1 VSAAASRVAAAASG
15 NWLTQGLALMLYVL
29 YNTRAR
35 HHMND
40 TSPQSAPQT
49 GSHGLRRQLGLRDL
63 LPMQILMVV
72 GVTWA
77 GLAARQGPTHVAF
90 WLLGVLLLFLPVAG
104 VVQYCVKIWP
114 LEGGVYQW
122 TRHALGPFAGFL
134 SAWNFAIWAL
144 LVVSSLGIMTATSL
158 SYALGPDAAWMETS
172 KGLINALSLGLF
184 ALILLVNIP
193 GLGLGRW
200 VAHFGTAV
208 TVLVTSLLM
217 SLLFFHPHAS
227 SAHPHLSPQPPFSLA
242 FPAVTLL
249 SLNLFAKLTFNALT
263 GLEQVAVFAGET
275 RNAARAIL
283 RSAWIA
289 APVIVLIYV
298 SMAGA
303 MLSYTPADR
312 IDLTGPIP
320 QVLAAAFDTGAGR
333 GAGGSAGGGIDIGQL
348 LGRGAI
354 LLLAVATVAQYAII
368 VAETARLPMVA
379 AWDHLLPA
387 WFTRLHPRFRT
398 PTRSLAVIVL
408 LAVLMCLLASAG
420 SGNQEAFQVLVTCGN
435 VCYAINYLLM
445 FSVPLVAGARFG
457 RPAGALLRGACVAG
471 MLVTLLYIVFALI
484 PVVEVNSPG
493 RYALKIALTTLAANL
508 VGAALYW
515 RAASGG
521 GGRLPE

>member
-1 VSAAASRVAAAASG
+1 MIQSSQESAEESS
-15 NWLTQGLALMLYVL
+15 
-29 YNTRAR
+29 
-35 HHMND
+35 
-40 TSPQSAPQT
+40 
-49 GSHGLRRQLGLRDL
+49 SHGLRKQLGLRDL
-63 LPMQILMVV
+63 VPMQILMVV
-72 GVTWA
+72 GLTWA

-104 VVQYCVKIWP
+104 VVHYCVKIWP

-122 TRHALGPFAGFL
+122 TKHAIGPFAGFL

-144 LVVSSLGIMTATSL
+144 LVVSALGIVSATSL
-158 SYALGPDAAWMETS
+158 SYALGPGAAWMETS
-172 KGLINALSLGLF
+172 PALIMSLNVGLF

-208 TVLVTSLLM
+208 TVLVTALLM
-217 SLLFFHPHAS
+217 VLLFFHPHAS
-227 SAHPHLSPQPPFSLA
+227 AAHPHVSPQHPFSLA
-242 FPAVTLL
+242 FPAMTVM
-249 SLNLFAKLTFNALT
+249 SLNLFGKLSFNALT

-275 RNAARAIL
+275 RNAGRTIL

-289 APVIVLIYV
+289 APVIIVIYM

-303 MLSYTPADR
+303 MLTYTPADR

-320 QVLAAAFDTGAGR
+320 QVLAAAFDTG
-333 GAGGSAGGGIDIGQL
+333 GGSCGGGIDIGLL

-354 LLLAVATVAQYAII
+354 LLLAVATVAQFAII

-387 WFTRLHPRFRT
+387 WFTRLHPRYRT
-398 PTRSLAVIVL
+398 PTRSLAVIVI
-408 LAVLMCLLASAG
+408 LAVLLCPLATAG
-420 SGNQEAFQVLVTCGN
+420 TGNQEAFQVLVTCGN

-457 RPAGALLRGACVAG
+457 PRPGLILRACVGRHPGHAAVHRVLADAGGRCAKLRAVWPQDRPDRPRAQSARRPALLARQPHQAPR
-471 MLVTLLYIVFALI
+471 T
-484 PVVEVNSPG
+484 
-493 RYALKIALTTLAANL
+493 
-508 VGAALYW
+508 
-515 RAASGG
+515 
-521 GGRLPE
+521 

>member
-1 VSAAASRVAAAASG
+1 
-15 NWLTQGLALMLYVL
+15 
-29 YNTRAR
+29 
-35 HHMND
+35 MND
-40 TSPQSAPQT
+40 TSQQSTTGT

-72 GVTWA
+72 GITWA

-104 VVQYCVKIWP
+104 VVQYCVQIWP

-144 LVVSSLGIMTATSL
+144 LVVSSLGILTATSL
-158 SYALGPDAAWMETS
+158 SYALGPGAAWMETS
-172 KGLINALSLGLF
+172 KALINTLSIGLF

-193 GLGLGRW
+193 GMGLGRW

-208 TVLVTSLLM
+208 TLLVTTLLM
-217 SLLFFHPHAS
+217 GLLVLHPHAS
-227 SAHPHLSPQPPFSLA
+227 SAHPHVSPQRPFSLA

-249 SLNLFAKLTFNALT
+249 GLNLFAKLTFNALT

-303 MLSYTPADR
+303 MLTYTPADK

-320 QVLAAAFDTGAGR
+320 QVLAEAFDSGA
-333 GAGGSAGGGIDIGQL
+333 SSSIDIGLL

-354 LLLAVATVAQYAII
+354 LLLAVATVAQYAMI

-379 AWDHLLPA
+379 AWDHLLPP
-387 WFTRLHPRFRT
+387 WFTRLHPRFGT

-408 LAVLMCLLASAG
+408 LAVLMCLLANAG

-445 FSVPLVAGARFG
+445 FSVPLVAGVRFG
-457 RPAGALLRGACVAG
+457 RRAGLLLRGACIAG
-471 MLVTLLYIVFALI
+471 MLVTLLYIVVALI

-493 RYALKIALTTLAANL
+493 LYALKIALTTLAANL

-515 RAASGG
+515 RAASGARG
-521 GGRLPE
+521 GGAGSAGGGGSLPE

>member
-1 VSAAASRVAAAASG
+1 MNNPSQQSG
-15 NWLTQGLALMLYVL
+15 TEA
-29 YNTRAR
+29 
-35 HHMND
+35 
-40 TSPQSAPQT
+40 
-49 GSHGLRRQLGLRDL
+49 GSHGLRRQLGLFDL

-144 LVVSSLGIMTATSL
+144 LVVSSLGITTATSL
-158 SYALGPDAAWMETS
+158 SYALGPAAAWMETS
-172 KGLINALSLGLF
+172 KSLINTLSIGLF

-208 TVLVTSLLM
+208 TVLVTALLIG
-217 SLLFFHPHAS
+217 LLFIHPYAS
-227 SAHPHLSPQPPFSLA
+227 RAHPHLSPQPAFSLA
-242 FPAVTLL
+242 MPGMTLL

-275 RNAARAIL
+275 RDAARTIL

-320 QVLAAAFDTGAGR
+320 QVLAAAFDSGAGR
-333 GAGGSAGGGIDIGQL
+333 SAGSSIDIGQL

-354 LLLAVATVAQYAII
+354 LLLAVATVAQFAII

-408 LAVLMCLLASAG
+408 LAVLLCLLANAG

-435 VCYAINYLLM
+435 VSYAINYLLM

-457 RPAGALLRGACVAG
+457 RRPGLLLHGACTAG
-471 MLVTLLYIVFALI
+471 IMVTLLSIVFALI
-484 PVVEVNSPG
+484 PVVEVASPG
-493 RYALKIALTTLAANL
+493 LYALKIASTTLAANL
-508 VGAALYW
+508 VGAMLYW
-515 RAASGG
+515 RAAAGGAGG
-521 GGRLPE
+521 GGAGGGKAPA